1 VTLSLTHTFV
11 SAIPDGTDATV
22 VRPSNWNDTHT
33 VAGTLPIANGGTNTA
48 SVPANGQLLIGDGT
62 GYTVANLTAGTGMTI
77 TNTAGGITLSA
88 PENGTVTGVTA
99 SSPIASSG
107 GTAPNISLTGTV
119 DVPHGG
125 TGATTLTG
133 YVIGNGASAMTAS
146 ATIPISNLT
155 GTLPVANGGTG
166 QTTYTDG
173 QLLIGNTTGSTLT
186 PATLTAGTGVTITNG
201 HGTITI
207 SAPDTGTVTS
217 VTASSPLASSG
228 GATPNLSL
236 TGTVAIANGGTAG
249 TATPTA
255 GAVPYGT
262 GTAYGFSAAG
272 TTGQVL
278 TSAGAGT
285 PTWTTPTTGTVT
297 SVTASSPIASSGG
310 ATPNLSL
317 GTVPIANGG
326 TNSTATPTAGGIGY
340 GTGTAHAYTAA
351 GTTGQVLTSAT
362 AGTPTWTTPT
372 TGTVTSVAQTFT
384 GGIISVAGSPITS
397 SGTLAL
403 TVAGTSGGVPYFS
416 SGSAWATSAALAANA
431 IVLGGG
437 AGAAPATTTTGTG
450 VVTALGVNTGTAGAF
465 VVNGGALGVPS
476 SGTVTNLTGTA
487 SININGTVGATTPS
501 TVAATTLAIGG
512 ATLGT
517 NALAVTGTAS
527 ISGGAY
533 ISNLGGANKIIN
545 GDMVIDQR
553 GVAVTTDNTYVV
565 DRFLVRLVNQ
575 TTQTFT
581 AQQAS
586 LASTT
591 PPGFI
596 NSLKYLYGGTAA
608 APAATM
614 VAGIIQKVE
623 GLNCGDM
630 KFGTADAKAI
640 LLSFWCKSSVTGTFG
655 VCFFNSANSR
665 SYPATYTISVANTW
679 EYKTVAV
686 PGDTSGTWLVT
697 NGIGIQVSWDLGV
710 GATYSGSAT
719 GAWQAA
725 DYRGVTSTTKLCAT
739 TAGDFFL
746 TGVKLEVGSIATP
759 FVPDDYQVSLGK
771 CLRYYQ
777 TVQTLMMNGVTT
789 AQAIME
795 YFSKVPFRAT
805 PTISL
810 YSASPYVE
818 SVPWNTVGSLTS
830 ASISAGHLTVNGG
843 DISISGTFSPATSY
857 GSVWI
862 LGNGGQGT
870 TVVTFT
876 AEL

>member
-1 VTLSLTHTFV
+1 MTLSLTHTFV

-186 PATLTAGTGVTITNG
+186 RATLTAGTGVTITNG
-201 HGTITI
+201 NGTITI
-207 SAPDTGTVTS
+207 SAPD
-217 VTASSPLASSG
+217 
-228 GATPNLSL
+228 
-236 TGTVAIANGGTAG
+236 
-249 TATPTA
+249 
-255 GAVPYGT
+255 
-262 GTAYGFSAAG
+262 
-272 TTGQVL
+272 
-278 TSAGAGT
+278 
-285 PTWTTPTTGTVT
+285 TGTVT

-326 TNSTATPTAGGIGY
+326 TNSTATPTSGGVGY

-362 AGTPTWTTPT
+362 AGTPTWSTPT

-384 GGIISVAGSPITS
+384 GGIVSVAGSPITS

-416 SGSAWATSAALAANA
+416 SGSAWATSAALAASA

-465 VVNGGALGVPS
+465 VVNGGGLG
-476 SGTVTNLTGTA
+476 
-487 SININGTVGATTPS
+487 TPS
-501 TVAATTLAIGG
+501 AGVLTNCTGLPFAGGGITGGTTLA
-512 ATLGT
+512 T
-517 NALAVTGTAS
+517 ALAALDAGRPAASAYASAAQSVTSDVLTKVTLDVEDFDTAS
-527 ISGGAY
+527 NFASSRFTATVAGYYQVSTILRQSSTTVSTGQQQTIYKNGAIYRKGFAVGGTSDGY
-533 ISNLGGANKIIN
+533 IFNASYLIYLAVSDYVEFFASVGGTGPQFGGAN
-545 GDMVIDQR
+545 
-553 GVAVTTDNTYVV
+553 
-565 DRFLVRLVNQ
+565 
-575 TTQTFT
+575 
-581 AQQAS
+581 
-586 LASTT
+586 
-591 PPGFI
+591 
-596 NSLKYLYGGTAA
+596 
-608 APAATM
+608 
-614 VAGIIQKVE
+614 
-623 GLNCGDM
+623 
-630 KFGTADAKAI
+630 
-640 LLSFWCKSSVTGTFG
+640 SSVGCSMAINL
-655 VCFFNSANSR
+655 VK
-665 SYPATYTISVANTW
+665 AT
-679 EYKTVAV
+679 
-686 PGDTSGTWLVT
+686 
-697 NGIGIQVSWDLGV
+697 
-710 GATYSGSAT
+710 
-719 GAWQAA
+719 
-725 DYRGVTSTTKLCAT
+725 
-739 TAGDFFL
+739 
-746 TGVKLEVGSIATP
+746 
-759 FVPDDYQVSLGK
+759 
-771 CLRYYQ
+771 
-777 TVQTLMMNGVTT
+777 
-789 AQAIME
+789 
-795 YFSKVPFRAT
+795 
-805 PTISL
+805 
-810 YSASPYVE
+810 
-818 SVPWNTVGSLTS
+818 
-830 ASISAGHLTVNGG
+830 
-843 DISISGTFSPATSY
+843 
-857 GSVWI
+857 
-862 LGNGGQGT
+862 
-870 TVVTFT
+870 
-876 AEL
+876 